1 MNEKQTILIVDDSK
15 FNRDILKE
23 ILGETYHYLEAENG
37 NQAIQL
43 VGDNLGIDL
52 ILLDIHMPQM
62 DGFEV
67 LEMMNK
73 GLVDIGLF
81 LEPVN
86 TQGLD
91 YIRMPENDH
100 WVVTMRPDDPLAEKE
115 VITKNDLLDVPLI
128 LPERMNVQSELANW
142 FGKDFGKLHIAFTSN
157 LGTNAGVMAL
167 HGLGYPVSIEGAAR
181 YWRNDLVVQK
191 RLFPELKTSTVIAW
205 RRNIPYSPAVS
216 RFIEELN

>member
-1 MNEKQTILIVDDSK
+1 MNMNEKQTILIVDDSK

-73 GLVDIGLF
+73 SQCIN
-81 LEPVN
+81 ETPVIMISSEESV
-86 TQGLD
+86 TMMRKAYEMGITD
-91 YIRMPENDH
+91 YI
-100 WVVTMRPDDPLAEKE
+100 TRPFDT
-115 VITKNDLLDVPLI
+115 VIVKKRVQNTLDLYV
-128 LPERMNVQSELANW
+128 N
-142 FGKDFGKLHIAFTSN
+142 
-157 LGTNAGVMAL
+157 
-167 HGLGYPVSIEGAAR
+167 
-181 YWRNDLVVQK
+181 QK
-191 RLFPELKTSTVIAW
+191 RLINVVVDQFSQHQFCCCPDMQDMFAALTVTGSQYITQNPDSHRIDAEKTDK
-205 RRNIPYSPAVS
+205 NIGYLSVDRVRHFFDHNGIFS
-216 RFIEELN
+216 S